1 MKTPAFPRT
10 ALIAVAAASLPLAA
24 CVGGDEGPGYAS
36 DRGDY
41 VLTSNDTVYR
51 DNDGRY
57 YCQKPDGTKGLI
69 IGGLAGGVLGNIIA
83 PNGSKTLGT
92 IIGAAGGAIA
102 GRAIE
107 RGEVR
112 CR

>member
-1 MKTPAFPRT
+1 MTLLAIRTPVI
-10 ALIAVAAASLPLAA
+10 ALAAAAMTLAG
-24 CVGGDEGPGYAS
+24 CNDLGLGSAS
-36 DRGDY
+36 SRDDGY
-41 VLTSNDTVYR
+41 VLGSNDNIYR
-51 DNDGRY
+51 DDSGNY
-57 YCQKPDGTKGLI
+57 YCRKPDGTRGAV

-83 PNGSKTLGT
+83 PGGSKTLGT
-92 IIGAAGGAIA
+92 IIGAAGGAVA